1 MQLDSRKAL
10 AIAAHPDDIE
20 FHMAGTLILLGRIG
34 YELHYFNV
42 SSGNCGSSLYDS
54 DETARLRL
62 DEAMS
67 AAKVIGAEF
76 HPPICNDFD
85 IFYERGVLKQITNLV
100 RKIKP
105 SIVLTHSPVDYMEDH
120 VNTCRLAV
128 TATFIREAK
137 NYVTDEPAL
146 SNTNCAMYHAL
157 PHGLVGPL
165 REKIRPEIF
174 IDTSPIQSIKRDA
187 LRQHRTQQVWLKETQ
202 SMNSIIES
210 MDSSSKALGEMSE
223 IFRYA
228 EGWRR
233 RLHLGFSEP
242 GFDPL
247 TELGKYYYYNKSDIS

>member
-1 MQLDSRKAL
+1 MEKDSRTVL

-20 FHMAGTLILLGRIG
+20 FHMTGTLILLKRIG

-42 SSGNCGSSLYDS
+42 SSGNCGSSVYDS

-62 DEAMS
+62 DEAMA
-67 AAKVIGAEF
+67 AAKVIGSKF

-85 IFYERGVLKQITNLV
+85 IFYERRVLKQITNIV

-105 SIVLTHSPVDYMEDH
+105 TIVLTHSPVDYMEDH
-120 VNTCRLAV
+120 INTCRLAV
-128 TATFIREAK
+128 TATFIREAR
-137 NYVTDEPAL
+137 NYKTDEPAL

-157 PHGLVGPL
+157 PHGLVSPL
-165 REKIRPEIF
+165 REEIQPEIF
-174 IDTSPIQSIKRDA
+174 IDTSSIQSIKRDA
-187 LRQHRTQQVWLKETQ
+187 LQLHRTQHEWLKETQ

-210 MDSSSKALGEMSE
+210 MDSSSKTVGEMSG
-223 IFRYA
+223 IFTYA

-233 RLHLGFSEP
+233 RLHLGFSGP

-247 TELGKYYYYNKSDIS
+247 KELGEYYFFNKNYIA